1 MKKKKLLRHASRI
14 SAALLSGL
22 SITAAAQAGGF
33 SIREQSAY
41 FLGSA
46 FAGSAAGGD
55 ISSMYW
61 NSAATATL
69 PGLNSYSSYS
79 PVIAR
84 SDLTATSGVFVQ
96 GAPFASNTTDIGTNN
111 VVPASYTT
119 YQINDRL
126 YAGVGFNSPFGFIT
140 TPDNAAWA
148 GSPVAITSKVF
159 SLDINPTAAY
169 KLTPEITV
177 GIGAQVEY
185 VKVRLNRTSFLAG
198 GVTLAPFR
206 SFEGG

>member
-1 MKKKKLLRHASRI
+1 
-14 SAALLSGL
+14 
-22 SITAAAQAGGF
+22 
-33 SIREQSAY
+33 
-41 FLGSA
+41 GSA

-61 NSAATATL
+61 NSAATAEL

-79 PVIAR
+79 PVFAR
-84 SDLTATSGVFVQ
+84 SDVTATSGLFVQ
-96 GAPFASNTTDIGTNN
+96 GAPFASNSTDIGTNN

-126 YAGVGFNSPFGFIT
+126 FAGVGFNSPFGFIT
-140 TPDNAAWA
+140 KPDNVSWA

-159 SLDINPTAAY
+159 SIDANPTLAY

-177 GIGAQVEY
+177 GVGAQVEY
-185 VKVRLNRTSFLAG
+185 VKVRLNHAG
-198 GVTLAPFR
+198 FDLGPVPVSPIR
-206 SFEGG
+206 